1 MVHLFVEFLFGW
13 YFHFFFIV
21 LNYFSLFFNLVFN
34 LFHYCFSLFFI
45 FSFFIV

>member
-13 YFHFFFIV
+13 YFHVFLIV